1 MRIGPGVHLIGAGS
15 LGAAMSSLW
24 DCNVYA
30 VERPT
35 GEVWLIDAGVG
46 HEPERLAAELAASGL
61 TRVDTVLVTH
71 GHLDHSGGAHWW
83 RERFG
88 AQIWAPAFTARALAA
103 GDEEA
108 ILLPM
113 ARRLRIYPADF
124 RYTACPVD
132 RVLEPGESI
141 GGGLRV
147 IAAPGHAVD
156 MVALL
161 DEPSGILFS
170 ADALFYGGRIAYAA
184 ENPDASLAD
193 YEQTLRSFNDYAW
206 DALCPGHGIW
216 VARNARGHL
225 TRALAA
231 FDAGGVPA
239 NLE

>member
-15 LGAAMSSLW
+15 LGAAMSSFW

-30 VERPT
+30 LERPG

-61 TRVDTVLVTH
+61 SRVDAVLVTH

-88 AQIWAPAFTARALAA
+88 ARIWAPALTARALAA
-103 GDEEA
+103 GDEDA

-113 ARRLRIYPADF
+113 ARQLGIYPAEF
-124 RYTACPVD
+124 RFTACPVD
-132 RVLEPGESI
+132 RVLAPGECI
-141 GGGLRV
+141 GGDLRV
-147 IAAPGHAVD
+147 IAAPGHAAD
-156 MVALL
+156 MIALL
-161 DEPSGILFS
+161 YEPAGMLFS

-184 ENPDASLAD
+184 GNPDASLAD
-193 YEQTLRSFNDYAW
+193 YERTLRSFNGYAW
-206 DALCPGHGIW
+206 DALYPGHGIW
-216 VARNARGHL
+216 VARNARAHL
-225 TRALAA
+225 TRALTA
-231 FDAGGVPA
+231 FDAGGVPG

>member
-1 MRIGPGVHLIGAGS
+1 MRIGNGVHLIGAGS

-30 VERPT
+30 IEQPN

-46 HEPERLAAELAASGL
+46 HEPERLAAELAADGL
-61 TRVDTVLVTH
+61 TRVDAVLVTH

-83 RERFG
+83 RSRFG
-88 AQIWAPAFTARALAA
+88 AHIWAPALTARALAA
-103 GDEEA
+103 GDEDA

-113 ARRLRIYPADF
+113 ARRLGIYPADF

-132 RVLEPGESI
+132 RVLEPGETV
-141 GGGLRV
+141 GGLRV
-147 IAAPGHAVD
+147 IAAPGHAAD
-156 MVALL
+156 MIALL
-161 DEPSGILFS
+161 YEPAGILFS

-184 ENPDASLAD
+184 ENADANLAD
-193 YEQTLRSFNDYAW
+193 YERTLRSFNGYVW

-216 VARNARGHL
+216 VSRNARGHVA
-225 TRALAA
+225 RALAA
-231 FDAGGVPA
+231 FDAGGVPG